1 MNNMKKN
8 LIRSAIGVG
17 LQTAGGICLFVA
29 VLGIGKEINQQ
40 IRKTIIKELS
50 KQVPTTKK
58 NRQCPINTNS

>member
-8 LIRSAIGVG
+8 LILSAIGVG

-29 VLGIGKEINQQ
+29 ALCIGKEINQQ

-50 KQVPTTKK
+50 KQVSD
-58 NRQCPINTNS
+58 N

>member
-8 LIRSAIGVG
+8 LILSAIGVG
-17 LQTAGGICLFVA
+17 LQTAGGIRLFVA

-50 KQVPTTKK
+50 KQVSD
-58 NRQCPINTNS
+58 N